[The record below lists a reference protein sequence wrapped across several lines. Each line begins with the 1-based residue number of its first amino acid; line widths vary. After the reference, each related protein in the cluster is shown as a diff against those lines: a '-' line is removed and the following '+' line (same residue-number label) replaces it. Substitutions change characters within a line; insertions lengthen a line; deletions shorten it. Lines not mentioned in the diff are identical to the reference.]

1 MAANNPLPASE
12 PSIGYTRRLYDL
24 IASKRLP
31 LPLPKSEIDGML
43 SKMRRRLNEN
53 ENPSNSNQVPNVPS
67 PTIGGPPFTLEVKL
81 QYGRDLHDLI
91 TSNQLILPLEKPIL
105 GHMLYCIRHFI
116 NTNSS
121 NSSSILRNSN
131 LVDNRTVS
139 LPPLNNQSISI
150 PPVVNRSISNPP
162 VVNPNN
168 VNTPVVNPNP
178 VINPNIPPNYSPV
191 VNPNNP
197 NPPVVNANI
206 PPMVN
211 PNPMVNHLAVYQN
224 LLNSIANCGNP
235 FNSNQILSNIYEINP
250 EELADDYGMN
260 PKKEWF
266 FFTLRGRKYKDESI
280 LNRVVGDG
288 YWELVIG
295 ADETIK
301 QNGETLGFRKT
312 FQFYKGKHP
321 NGDETSWIM
330 HEFRVTNPLPGDT
343 KSDDWVLCK
352 IYNNEKTLG
361 DYRPEV
367 CNVRCNAINRDSRI
381 LKRSRKHRPQN
392 PCNFYNRFELFFL
405 SAGAFASPISFC
417 CVNGA
422 VIDSPTPFSVVEV
435 MTAG

>member
-12 PSIGYTRRLYDL
+12 PSIGYIRSLYNL
-24 IASKRLP
+24 ISSKQLP
-31 LPLPKSEIDGML
+31 LPLPKSEIDRML
-43 SKMRRRLNEN
+43 SKMRRQLNEN
-53 ENPSNSNQVPNVPS
+53 ENPSNSNHVPNNPNPNLVGTTCS
-67 PTIGGPPFTLEVKL
+67 LEAKL
-81 QYGRDLHDLI
+81 QYTRDLYNII

-105 GHMLYCIRHFI
+105 DHMLYCMRRYI
-116 NTNSS
+116 NANSS
-121 NSSSILRNSN
+121 NSSSILSNSN
-131 LVDNRTVS
+131 LVVNR
-139 LPPLNNQSISI
+139 SISNLTVGYRI
-150 PPVVNRSISNPP
+150 ISFPPVVNHSISNPPVVNHSISNPP

-168 VNTPVVNPNP
+168 VNTSVVNPNP
-178 VINPNIPPNYSPV
+178 VINPNIPPNNSPV

-211 PNPMVNHLAVYQN
+211 PNPIVNHLVVYQN

-266 FFTLRGRKYKDESI
+266 FFTLRGRKYKDELI

-330 HEFRVTNPLPGDT
+330 HEFRATNPLPGDT

-361 DYRPEV
+361 DYRPV
-367 CNVRCNAINRDSRI
+367 HSKRRKRRKRI
-381 LKRSRKHRPQN
+381 YTTVKRKKKVPS
-392 PCNFYNRFELFFL
+392 
-405 SAGAFASPISFC
+405 
-417 CVNGA
+417 
-422 VIDSPTPFSVVEV
+422 DD
-435 MTAG
+435 